1 MPKVIKLTDEEATR
15 LSIMLG
21 YAVGAASREGHPDL
35 RNVFMLLSGKVVKQL
50 EEQRLAE
57 EQPADG
63 CLELSEMFDER
74 KENP

>member
-1 MPKVIKLTDEEATR
+1 MSKLIKLTDEEATR

-35 RNVFMLLSGKVVKQL
+35 RNVFMLLSGKVVNQL
-50 EEQRLAE
+50 EEQRRAD
-57 EQPADG
+57 EQLPDD
-63 CLELSEMFDER
+63 CLELDETIEER